1 MNERLRQRYLKLM
14 GFTPWVAVTALP
26 GAAPSPIPDAGGDDD
41 FDEEVAVTRAQA
53 EAAPDLSALLADTVA
68 NPVAAPTME
77 KKSDSPAAVAA
88 PVEKSPDQQAPAGQ
102 APNEQTRSLTFTL
115 QAHRGSDVHL
125 WVEQQQADAPGL
137 TREEQQQLAALL
149 KLFGGSVQSDPKRL
163 ICGATAGKPMTAEIA
178 RPMFDL
184 FLRRLLGRNT
194 SGKLLLCASE
204 ATVQA
209 LFGSERYQPVM
220 REQIT
225 ILPVSTL
232 TEMLADPAGHKR
244 TSWQAMVTHGFA

>member
-1 MNERLRQRYLKLM
+1 MMNERLRQRYLKLM

-26 GAAPSPIPDAGGDDD
+26 GAAPSPVADAGGDEDLED
-41 FDEEVAVTRAQA
+41 EVAVTTAEA
-53 EAAPDLSALLADTVA
+53 EAAPDLSALLADTGGGQIA
-68 NPVAAPTME
+68 EPVTE
-77 KKSDSPAAVAA
+77 KKAGSQAAVSAPIEKT
-88 PVEKSPDQQAPAGQ
+88 PVE
-102 APNEQTRSLTFTL
+102 QTPSLTFTL
-115 QAHRGSDVHL
+115 QAHRGSEVHL

-149 KLFGGSVQSDPKRL
+149 KLFDGSVQSDPKRL
-163 ICGATAGKPMTAEIA
+163 LCGATAGKPMTAEIA

-194 SGKLLLCASE
+194 SAKLLLCASE

-244 TSWQAMVTHGFA
+244 TSWQAMVAHGFA

>member
-26 GAAPSPIPDAGGDDD
+26 GAAPSPLRDAGSDHDIDD
-41 FDEEVAVTRAQA
+41 EVAATAA
-53 EAAPDLSALLADTVA
+53 EATAAPDLSALLADTA
-68 NPVAAPTME
+68 ASQVAAAKTL
-77 KKSDSPAAVAA
+77 KKANSPAAAA
-88 PVEKSPDQQAPAGQ
+88 SAPMEKTVV
-102 APNEQTRSLTFTL
+102 EQTWSLTFTL

-149 KLFGGSVQSDPKRL
+149 KLFDGSVQSDPKRL
-163 ICGATAGKPMTAEIA
+163 VCGATAGKPMTAEIA

-194 SGKLLLCASE
+194 SAKLLLCASE

-209 LFGSERYQPVM
+209 LFDSERYQPVM

>member
-26 GAAPSPIPDAGGDDD
+26 GAAPSPLRDAVSDDD
-41 FDEEVAVTRAQA
+41 IDDEFAATAA
-53 EAAPDLSALLADTVA
+53 ETTAAPDLSALLADTAASQVVA
-68 NPVAAPTME
+68 ATTVKKADSPVAA
-77 KKSDSPAAVAA
+77 SA
-88 PVEKSPDQQAPAGQ
+88 PVEQTVV
-102 APNEQTRSLTFTL
+102 EQTRSLTFTL

-149 KLFGGSVQSDPKRL
+149 KLFDGSVQSDPKRL
-163 ICGATAGKPMTAEIA
+163 VCGATAGKPMTAEIA

-194 SGKLLLCASE
+194 TAKLLLCASE

>member
-26 GAAPSPIPDAGGDDD
+26 GAAPSPQRDAGVDDD
-41 FDEEVAVTRAQA
+41 EFDEAAAVTATEA
-53 EAAPDLSALLADTVA
+53 PAAPAV
-68 NPVAAPTME
+68 E
-77 KKSDSPAAVAA
+77 KKADSQPAVTTSVERT
-88 PVEKSPDQQAPAGQ
+88 PVENMP
-102 APNEQTRSLTFTL
+102 SLTFTL
-115 QAHRGSDVHL
+115 QAHRGREVHL
-125 WVEQQQADAPGL
+125 WVEQQQPDAPGL
-137 TREEQQQLAALL
+137 SREEQQQLAALL
-149 KLFGGSVQSDPKRL
+149 KLFDGAVQSEPKRL
-163 ICGATAGKPMTAEIA
+163 VCGATAGKPMTADVA

-194 SGKLLLCASE
+194 SAKLLLCASD
-204 ATVQA
+204 ATIQA

-220 REQIT
+220 RDQIT

-232 TEMLADPAGHKR
+232 SEMLADPAGHKR

>member
-26 GAAPSPIPDAGGDDD
+26 GAAPSPLRDAGVVDDEL
-41 FDEEVAVTRAQA
+41 DEVTNVTAS
-53 EAAPDLSALLADTVA
+53 PDLSALLADTSAGQVA
-68 NPVAAPTME
+68 VPAME
-77 KKSDSPAAVAA
+77 KKADNQPAVTTSVDRTV
-88 PVEKSPDQQAPAGQ
+88 VESTQ
-102 APNEQTRSLTFTL
+102 SLTFTL

-149 KLFGGSVQSDPKRL
+149 KLFDGSVQSDPKRL
-163 ICGATAGKPMTAEIA
+163 VCGATAGKPMTAEIA

-194 SGKLLLCASE
+194 SAKLLLCASE

>member
-1 MNERLRQRYLKLM
+1 
-14 GFTPWVAVTALP
+14 
-26 GAAPSPIPDAGGDDD
+26 
-41 FDEEVAVTRAQA
+41 
-53 EAAPDLSALLADTVA
+53 
-68 NPVAAPTME
+68 
-77 KKSDSPAAVAA
+77 
-88 PVEKSPDQQAPAGQ
+88 
-102 APNEQTRSLTFTL
+102 
-115 QAHRGSDVHL
+115 
-125 WVEQQQADAPGL
+125 
-137 TREEQQQLAALL
+137 
-149 KLFGGSVQSDPKRL
+149 
-163 ICGATAGKPMTAEIA
+163 
-178 RPMFDL
+178 MFDL

-194 SGKLLLCASE
+194 TAKLLLCASE

>member
-26 GAAPSPIPDAGGDDD
+26 GAAPSPERDASVDDE
-41 FDEEVAVTRAQA
+41 FDDTEAVTASEA
-53 EAAPDLSALLADTVA
+53 PAAPDLSALLADTGTNQVS
-68 NPVAAPTME
+68 APATE
-77 KKSDSPAAVAA
+77 KKADSQVATTA
-88 PVEKSPDQQAPAGQ
+88 SVERTPVENTP
-102 APNEQTRSLTFTL
+102 SLTFTL
-115 QAHRGSDVHL
+115 QAHRGSEIHL
-125 WVEQQQADAPGL
+125 WAEQQQPDAPGL

-149 KLFGGSVQSDPKRL
+149 KLFDGTVQSDPKRL
-163 ICGATAGKPMTAEIA
+163 VCGATAGKPMTAEVA

-194 SGKLLLCASE
+194 SARLLLCASE
-204 ATVQA
+204 ATTQA

-220 REQIT
+220 RDQIT

-232 TEMLADPAGHKR
+232 SEMLADPAGHKR

>member
-26 GAAPSPIPDAGGDDD
+26 GAAPSPQRDAGVADDEL
-41 FDEEVAVTRAQA
+41 DEVTNVTASDA
-53 EAAPDLSALLADTVA
+53 PAAPDLSALLADTSAGQISVPA
-68 NPVAAPTME
+68 ME
-77 KKSDSPAAVAA
+77 KKADNQPAVTTSVDRTV
-88 PVEKSPDQQAPAGQ
+88 VESTQ
-102 APNEQTRSLTFTL
+102 SLTFTL
-115 QAHRGSDVHL
+115 QAHRGSNVHL

-149 KLFGGSVQSDPKRL
+149 KLFDGSVQSDPKRL
-163 ICGATAGKPMTAEIA
+163 VCGATAGKPMTAEIA

-194 SGKLLLCASE
+194 SARLLLCASE

-232 TEMLADPAGHKR
+232 SEMLADPAGHKR

>member
-26 GAAPSPIPDAGGDDD
+26 GAAPSPQREVGVDDD
-41 FDEEVAVTRAQA
+41 EFDDAEAVTASETPA
-53 EAAPDLSALLADTVA
+53 VPDLSALLADTSA
-68 NPVAAPTME
+68 SQISAPAVQ
-77 KKSDSPAAVAA
+77 KNADSQAAVPASVA
-88 PVEKSPDQQAPAGQ
+88 KTPVENAP
-102 APNEQTRSLTFTL
+102 SLTFTL
-115 QAHRGSDVHL
+115 QAHRGSEIHL

-149 KLFGGSVQSDPKRL
+149 KLFDGAVQSDPKRL
-163 ICGATAGKPMTAEIA
+163 VCGATAGKPMTEEVA

-194 SGKLLLCASE
+194 SARLLLCASE

-232 TEMLADPAGHKR
+232 SEMLADPAGHKR

>member
-26 GAAPSPIPDAGGDDD
+26 GAAPSPIPAAGDGDDLD
-41 FDEEVAVTRAQA
+41 DEVAVTTAQA
-53 EAAPDLSALLADTVA
+53 EAAPDLSALLADSA
-68 NPVAAPTME
+68 
-77 KKSDSPAAVAA
+77 
-88 PVEKSPDQQAPAGQ
+88 AGQ
-102 APNEQTRSLTFTL
+102 AGAPATEKKADSRATVSASVENTPVKQAPVAQEPSLTFTL

-137 TREEQQQLAALL
+137 TREELQQLAALL
-149 KLFGGSVQSDPKRL
+149 KLFDGSVQSDPKRL
-163 ICGATAGKPMTAEIA
+163 ICAATAGKPMTADIA

-194 SGKLLLCASE
+194 TAKLLLCASE

-209 LFGSERYQPVM
+209 LFGSERYQPLL

>member
-26 GAAPSPIPDAGGDDD
+26 GAAPSPLRDAGGDDEID
-41 FDEEVAVTRAQA
+41 DEFAATAA
-53 EAAPDLSALLADTVA
+53 ETTAAPDLSALLADTAAGQV
-68 NPVAAPTME
+68 VAPTTV
-77 KKSDSPAAVAA
+77 KKADSPAAASA
-88 PVEKSPDQQAPAGQ
+88 PVEQTVVEQTVV
-102 APNEQTRSLTFTL
+102 EQTRSLTFTL
-115 QAHRGSDVHL
+115 QAHRGSEVHL

-149 KLFGGSVQSDPKRL
+149 KLFDGSVQSDPKRL
-163 ICGATAGKPMTAEIA
+163 VCGATAGKPMTAEIA

-194 SGKLLLCASE
+194 TAKLLLCASE

>member
-14 GFTPWVAVTALP
+14 GFTPWVAVTTLP
-26 GAAPSPIPDAGGDDD
+26 GAAPSPLRDVGGDDD
-41 FDEEVAVTRAQA
+41 ELDEVTNVTTSDAPAV
-53 EAAPDLSALLADTVA
+53 PDLSALLADTSAGQVA
-68 NPVAAPTME
+68 VPAME
-77 KKSDSPAAVAA
+77 KKADNQPAVTTSVDRTV
-88 PVEKSPDQQAPAGQ
+88 VESTQ
-102 APNEQTRSLTFTL
+102 SLTFTL
-115 QAHRGSDVHL
+115 QAHRGSNVHL
-125 WVEQQQADAPGL
+125 WVEQLQADAPGL
-137 TREEQQQLAALL
+137 TREEQQQLSALL
-149 KLFGGSVQSDPKRL
+149 KLFDGSVQSDPKRL
-163 ICGATAGKPMTAEIA
+163 VCGATAGKPMTAEIA

-194 SGKLLLCASE
+194 SGKLLLCASDV
-204 ATVQA
+204 TVQA

-232 TEMLADPAGHKR
+232 SEMLADPAGHKR